1 MPFPGSCWYAEGSS
15 RADDASQHMP
25 QLCCEYGNV
34 ALLLRPA
41 FGDDV
46 PVPGTGLALQL
57 LLQRKQLEGP
67 RNAGTR
73 ISIAMRRPSLRYSPG
88 SRTKVSGATVRPLP

>member
-1 MPFPGSCWYAEGSS
+1 MRAKSTNGIGGCSNPIENRSS
-15 RADDASQHMP
+15 APPYEASQYMP
-25 QLCCEYGNV
+25 QMCCEYGNV

-57 LLQRKQLEGP
+57 LLESKQLE
-67 RNAGTR
+67 AG
-73 ISIAMRRPSLRYSPG
+73 I
-88 SRTKVSGATVRPLP
+88 